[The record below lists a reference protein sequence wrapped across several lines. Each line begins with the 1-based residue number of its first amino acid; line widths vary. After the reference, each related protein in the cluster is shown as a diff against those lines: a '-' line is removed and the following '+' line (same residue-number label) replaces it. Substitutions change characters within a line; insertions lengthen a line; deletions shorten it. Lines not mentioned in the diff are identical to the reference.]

1 MLLQRSSHWKSLHSP
16 CSATVPRRQDGVCCW
31 STPIM
36 TLVLVPRPRRRPRS
50 MLVYVQGYKEK
61 NTQKNPPLLKCY
73 SCNGFLTM
81 RHLAH
86 SRLVISVLHSFLLM
100 IVVFFVLWRWQV
112 ESTVRVLFKHVSYTE
127 LKSVIWN
134 KLWCSLLCSKG
145 QSFFQKKRRKKKT
158 WKPNV
163 VFSEFLIMYSFG
175 DLKFVS
181 LYF

>member
-1 MLLQRSSHWKSLHSP
+1 MVF
-16 CSATVPRRQDGVCCW
+16 AVDPRRLWLSCLYLVREGDHVRCW
-31 STPIM
+31 FMCKAIKKKTH
-36 TLVLVPRPRRRPRS
+36 
-50 MLVYVQGYKEK
+50 K
-61 NTQKNPPLLKCY
+61 KNPPLLKCY